1 MNTLSTLA
9 NFNTYDP
16 FFVGFD
22 RIFDQLQRQTSIH
35 NGQSTGYPP
44 YDIIRDDEKYT
55 INIAVA
61 GFSEDDVE
69 VLLKDG
75 ELTISGKIESKDSY
89 NPKEVLHQG
98 IAGRKFRRSFTL
110 AETVE
115 VRDVSLK
122 NGILSILLE
131 NVIPEDKQLK
141 KFAINKG
148 GKLLTG

>member
-1 MNTLSTLA
+1 MNTLSTLT
-9 NFNTYDP
+9 NFSTYDP

-22 RIFDQLQRQTSIH
+22 RIFDQLQRQTS
-35 NGQSTGYPP
+35 GQSTGYPP
-44 YDIIRDDEKYT
+44 YDIIRDGEKYT

-115 VRDVSLK
+115 VKDVSLK

-131 NVIPEDKQLK
+131 NVIPEDKKPK
-141 KFAINKG
+141 KFAINKN